1 MRLVRSFTA
10 AIVLFFSMAS
20 IAFADP
26 LVVNIDQ
33 NARLTLPSPARD
45 VMVGNPNI
53 ADVAV
58 IDGRNILILGRAYGT
73 TSLMVTN
80 AAGRVILNTQ
90 IVVAANDR
98 GRVSLYRG
106 PQVQTYACS
115 QRCETAPVIGA
126 APAANNAAP
135 GATP

>member
-1 MRLVRSFTA
+1 MRLARSLIT
-10 AIVLFFSMAS
+10 AIVLFFSMTS

-33 NARLTLPSPARD
+33 NARLTLPSAARD
-45 VMVGNPNI
+45 VMVGNPGI

-98 GRVSLYRG
+98 GRVSVYRG
-106 PQVQTYACS
+106 PQVQTYACAS
-115 QRCETAPVIGA
+115 RCETAPLIGA
-126 APAANNAAP
+126 APMASSAPAAAP
-135 GATP
+135 